1 MRCPRKPIG
10 INEIEKYDVVEIPS
24 IESGLCA
31 VYDVDSENIYLITNI
46 DTKKESVIVTIN
58 KDKTNLEIIFIG
70 LIEQSYI
77 YTIKI

>member
-46 DTKKESVIVTIN
+46 ETARKKA
-58 KDKTNLEIIFIG
+58 LLLP
-70 LIEQSYI
+70 LIR
-77 YTIKI
+77 IKRTLRLYL

>member
-1 MRCPRKPIG
+1 MTLLKSRLSSRV
-10 INEIEKYDVVEIPS
+10 YVQ
-24 IESGLCA
+24 
-31 VYDVDSENIYLITNI
+31 YDVDSENIYLITNI
-46 DTKKESVIVTIN
+46 DSEKESVIVTIN